1 MREIYHNGR
10 LTKPILNTVETQRAM
25 RILSLGLGGGCF
37 DGKDTTR
44 CLVVISEVVMGS
56 FMLKDGVLNSA
67 EHVISFDL
75 KPAQCVPIRSREE
88 CQRCGEWW
96 G

>member
-37 DGKDTTR
+37 DGKDTTGWS
-44 CLVVISEVVMGS
+44 VIIVESGDSSERAWS
-56 FMLKDGVLNSA
+56 LLLK
-67 EHVISFDL
+67 
-75 KPAQCVPIRSREE
+75 
-88 CQRCGEWW
+88 W
-96 G
+96 